1 MKLKEIYKKTGPG
14 LIVAATGLGG
24 GDIVAA
30 SAAGANYG
38 ITLLWAVVI
47 GSLLKFVLNE
57 GIGRWQ
63 LVTGRTLLEGWIDD
77 LPKILTWYFT
87 AYLLFWTVMV
97 AAAMMSA
104 TGIIANTF
112 FPNISVQAWSIIH
125 GLIALFLV
133 WNGGY
138 FFLENIMKIFIGVMF
153 VCIFFCALM
162 LMPPI
167 TDLLSGIFIP
177 KLPSGSMVFVFGV
190 IGGVGGSVTV
200 MSYSYW
206 MQEAGWHGKEKI
218 GTMRLDL
225 AIAYGLTGLFGIAI
239 ILVAAGANAESAT
252 GTGIALT
259 IAEQL
264 IPVLGE
270 PGKWIF
276 LLGFWGAAFSSIV
289 GVWHGVP
296 YLFANFFYHVRDQK
310 NLLESPESI
319 TKTPAYRAYLVYIC
333 FVPML
338 LLLIGRP
345 FWVIIMYSVTGAF
358 FMPLLAGLLLYMNS
372 ARRWLGEYVNS
383 WYTKALL
390 IICLLLFSS
399 LLVVEIQEQFFSR

>member
-1 MKLKEIYKKTGPG
+1 MNIKEIYQKTGPG

-30 SAAGANYG
+30 SAAGVNYG
-38 ITLLWAVVI
+38 VSLLWAVVI
-47 GSLLKFVLNE
+47 GSLLKFCLNE
-57 GIGRWQ
+57 GVGRWQ
-63 LVTGRTLLEGWIDD
+63 LVTGRTLLEGLVDD

-97 AAAMMSA
+97 GAALMSA
-104 TGIIANTF
+104 AGIVANTI
-112 FPNISVQAWSIIH
+112 FPVFSVGVWSVIH
-125 GLIALFLV
+125 GVLALILV

-138 FFLENIMKIFIGVMF
+138 FFLEHVMKIFIGLMF
-153 VCIFFCALM
+153 VCIVFCAVM
-162 LMPPI
+162 VMPPFTEI
-167 TDLLSGIFIP
+167 LAGIFIP
-177 KLPSGSMVFVFGV
+177 KLPSGSLIFVFGV
-190 IGGVGGSVTV
+190 IGGVGGSVTI

-206 MQEAGWHGKEKI
+206 MQEAGWHGKEKM
-218 GTMRLDL
+218 GTMRVDL
-225 AIAYGLTGLFGIAI
+225 AIAYGLTGLFGFAI
-239 ILVAAGANAESAT
+239 ILVATGANAEATT
-252 GTGIALT
+252 GTSLALT

-276 LLGFWGAAFSSIV
+276 LVGFWGAAFSSII

-296 YLFANFFYHVRDQK
+296 YLFANFFYHVKDKK
-310 NLLESPESI
+310 NLLESPQSI
-319 TKTPAYRAYLVYIC
+319 SKTKAYRGYLLYLC

-338 LLLIGRP
+338 VLLIGRP

-358 FMPLLAGLLLYMNS
+358 FMPLLAALLLYMNS

-390 IICLLLFSS
+390 IICLLLFSL
-399 LLVVEIQEQFFSR
+399 LLVVEIQEQFFS